1 MMEDNSSDILPE
13 MIEAPEPEPQPEI
26 VIEQEP
32 EPESNYSPVNACGVG
47 EKLPE
52 EVIEPKKKE
61 KLKQSDIFISTPSSK
76 KNIEIEKID
85 ELEEPPPKAQP
96 IKPIKKK
103 RVMSESH
110 KQKLAEARKK
120 GYEVRMKNTQL
131 RKEKKE
137 REKQE
142 QQEEKEIKQKIKVK
156 KLNKLKQELYEDEP
170 EEPVVKEEQPALTR
184 TVSRQQGYTQEQLNQ
199 AILSAL
205 ESNENQRKV
214 RKAEKKKRLEEEQK
228 SKKIFNTISN
238 AINPQQTVWDDCFG

>member
-103 RVMSESH
+103 
-110 KQKLAEARKK
+110 
-120 GYEVRMKNTQL
+120 NTQL

-137 REKQE
+137 REKKE

>member
-1 MMEDNSSDILPE
+1 MMENNSSDILPE
-13 MIEAPEPEPQPEI
+13 MIEPPEPEPQPEI

-32 EPESNYSPVNACGVG
+32 EPESNYSSINACGVG
-47 EKLPE
+47 EELPK

-85 ELEEPPPKAQP
+85 EVEEPVPKAQP

-103 RVMSESH
+103 RVMSEEH
-110 KQKLAEARKK
+110 KKKLSEARAK
-120 GYEVRMKNTQL
+120 GYAVRMRNTQL

-137 REKQE
+137 LEKKQRE
-142 QQEEKEIKQKIKVK
+142 EEKDMKEKIKVK
-156 KLNKLKQELYEDEP
+156 KLNKLKQELYDDEP
-170 EEPVVKEEQPALTR
+170 EEPVVKKEQPPLTR
-184 TVSRQQGYTQEQLNQ
+184 TVSHQQGYTQEQLNQ

-205 ESNENQRKV
+205 ESNEKQRKV
-214 RKAEKKKRLEEEQK
+214 RKAEKKKRLEAEAK